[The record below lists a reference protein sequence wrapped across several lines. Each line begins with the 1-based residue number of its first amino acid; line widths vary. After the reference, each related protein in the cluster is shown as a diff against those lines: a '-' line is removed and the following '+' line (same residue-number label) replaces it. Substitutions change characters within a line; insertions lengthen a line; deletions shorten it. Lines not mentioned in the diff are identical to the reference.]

1 MTNYDNKKVLTSLSY
16 FRQQLSILLCLLER
30 YETADFETK
39 KNLYPELIAEF
50 KRYKNDLKRE
60 IKILIQYDV
69 NLWVSD
75 HLLPSLAVTSAF
87 LQDIGINRINPNSI
101 HKVVLQV
108 RKAYF
113 FMERY
118 DSDLNEN
125 E

>member
-1 MTNYDNKKVLTSLSY
+1 MTNYDNEKVLSSLSY

-39 KNLYPELIAEF
+39 KNLYPKLIAEF
-50 KRYKNDLKRE
+50 KSYKNDLKRE
-60 IKILIQYDV
+60 VKILIQYDV

-75 HLLPSLAVTSAF
+75 HLLPSLVVTLAI

-101 HKVVLQV
+101 HKVVQQV

-113 FMERY
+113 FMERF
-118 DSDLNEN
+118 DSDLIEK